1 MIGWGALVGL
11 AGQAVGQW
19 LSKKNNDEQQQ
30 MADAAAARQEAHYEA
45 KAAENPLARS
55 ENQALLN
62 QYDRAAKK
70 QVETARN
77 VAAITGATPE
87 YSVAVQEGVAQG
99 RADLMGQ
106 MSAGASRRADA
117 YEQKAEA
124 VRAGKEAAD
133 LERKAARQQTYANL
147 ISNAATAMGNIMD
160 SYSAKAAPE
169 QAPAAKAEAAPSTP
183 APKLQAPQMEPQS
196 QYQTMQQKLQVAT
209 APKPLTK
216 PTAAYNV
223 NDPYEVSKTL
233 SLSLK

>member
-19 LSKKNNDEQQQ
+19 LSKKNNEEQQQ

-147 ISNAATAMGNIMD
+147 ISNAATTMGNIMD
-160 SYSAKAAPE
+160 SYSAKPE
-169 QAPAAKAEAAPSTP
+169 QAPAPVAPVKPQQQQLATSQPPVGSNSNTNAQNAAI
-183 APKLQAPQMEPQS
+183 AAQAGMEQ
-196 QYQTMQQKLQVAT
+196 LRRNAG
-209 APKPLTK
+209 L
-216 PTAAYNV
+216 
-223 NDPYEVSKTL
+223 
-233 SLSLK
+233 

>member
-11 AGQAVGQW
+11 AGQAVSQW

-62 QYDRAAKK
+62 QYDRSAKK

-106 MSAGASRRADA
+106 MAAGASRRADA

-147 ISNAATAMGNIMD
+147 INNAATAMGNIMD
-160 SYSAKAAPE
+160 SYSAKGEQPLAPV
-169 QAPAAKAEAAPSTP
+169 APVK
-183 APKLQAPQMEPQS
+183 PQ
-196 QYQTMQQKLQVAT
+196 QQKLVTSQPPVGSNSNTNAQN
-209 APKPLTK
+209 
-216 PTAAYNV
+216 AAIAAQAGMEQLRRNAG
-223 NDPYEVSKTL
+223 L
-233 SLSLK
+233 